1 MIKIVTDST
10 CDLRADYLGEYDIH
24 VVPINIQFGTETY
37 QDGITISRAEF
48 YEKIEALQIIPATSQ
63 PSPAQ
68 FEEVYRALAAEGATD
83 IISIHVT
90 AKLSGTYQSA
100 VLAQGLVADAVRVHA
115 VDSACGSAGLGFLC
129 LEAARLLASGQALGA
144 VLERLEQLRS
154 RMSIIL
160 SVRDLRYAQMSG
172 RVSRLQSGLSSLL
185 NIRPVIVLHDGLLSM
200 VDKVRTGRK
209 AVERLLELT
218 EEAVGCVEPIN
229 LAIIHAEAVEE
240 GQALLQKA
248 LERFPNVSE
257 HFLHDLAT
265 SLAVHFGPGTLG
277 IVSYRT

>member
-1 MIKIVTDST
+1 MIRIVTDST
-10 CDLRADYLGEYDIH
+10 CDLTAAYYGRYNIQI
-24 VVPINIQFGTETY
+24 VPINIQFGNETY
-37 QDGITISRAEF
+37 QDGVTINRAEF
-48 YEKIEALQIIPATSQ
+48 YQKIDALGILPATSQ

-68 FEEVYRALAAEGATD
+68 FEAVYRRLAAEGATD
-83 IISIHVT
+83 IVSLHVT
-90 AKLSGTYQSA
+90 SKLSGTYQSA
-100 VLAQGLVADAVRVHA
+100 VLAKEMVQDVVRVHP
-115 VDSACGSAGLGFLC
+115 VDSACGSAGLGFMC
-129 LEAARLLASGQALGA
+129 VEAARLIEAGSSLDE
-144 VLERLEQLRS
+144 VLDRLEVLRS
-154 RMSIIL
+154 RIQVIL

-185 NIRPVIVLHDGLLSM
+185 NIRPVIALHEGLLSM

-218 EEAVGCVEPIN
+218 EEAVGRVEPIN
-229 LAIIHAEAVEE
+229 LAVIHAEAAGE

-257 HFLHDLAT
+257 HFVEDLAT